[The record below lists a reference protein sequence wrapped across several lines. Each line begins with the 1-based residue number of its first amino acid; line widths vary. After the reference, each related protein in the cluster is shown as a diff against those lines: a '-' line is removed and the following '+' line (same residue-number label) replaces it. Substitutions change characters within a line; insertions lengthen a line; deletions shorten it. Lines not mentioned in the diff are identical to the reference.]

1 MLVRSGRHP
10 FREKS
15 DNTYMLWP
23 RALEIVLQ
31 VIDEPLRRE
40 QLRWA
45 VIGSVAS
52 TLQGCHFEPGDID
65 ILANAPETVQRIA
78 EVMRP
83 HTPLKPIAPP
93 GNENWLSSQE
103 LPVNVGPDPS
113 GAVWHFARWL
123 IDGVKIEVAHIQA
136 PKGFAT
142 AADGAGIWEA
152 GPEIWP
158 HIRFVN
164 FANFSVPVVPLEIQ
178 LQTNLG
184 RGRTERC
191 REIQRVLEE
200 NAYDRELLKKS
211 LARANWEAFRG
222 LL

>member
-1 MLVRSGRHP
+1 
-10 FREKS
+10 
-15 DNTYMLWP
+15 MLWH

-31 VIDEPLRRE
+31 AIDEPLRRD

-52 TLQGCHFEPGDID
+52 TLQGCHFAPGDID
-65 ILANAPETVQRIA
+65 ILADAPETVGRIA
-78 EVMRP
+78 KLMKP
-83 HTPLKPIAPP
+83 HTPQTAVAPP
-93 GNENWLSSQE
+93 GDGNWLSSPE
-103 LPVNVGPDPS
+103 LPVSIGPDPL
-113 GAVWHFARWL
+113 GAVWHFSRWL
-123 IDGVKIEVAHIQA
+123 VAGVKVEVAHIQA
-136 PKGFAT
+136 PKGFAA

-200 NAYDRELLKKS
+200 NAHDRELLKES
-211 LARANWEAFRG
+211 LARTNWEAFQS